1 MAASRFPEA
10 FSMRFRS
17 SAAAAALLTWAAS
30 ALVAQQTSPRDAMLV
45 STSWLA
51 QHLKDPNVVI
61 LHVGDPKKYEA
72 AHIPGAQLMQ
82 MMDLSVS
89 DMSEMKGMPGMEMP
103 KPPLDGPKNGL
114 SLEMPTPAQL
124 RSQLEKF
131 GISDNTKIV
140 VYEANLWLSPSTRT
154 VFALD
159 YAGLG
164 KNTVVL
170 DGGLAAWTR
179 ENREIT
185 NVVPTVKP
193 GTLPALTLKPI
204 VATAEFVRDH
214 VGKRGYAVIDA
225 RSGNFYDGVP
235 QSRGEPKRYG
245 HIAGAKNLPFD
256 SMHDQETGA
265 LKPASELA
273 ALFAKAGVQPG
284 DTVIAYCHIGQQATA
299 VLFAARSLG
308 HPVML
313 YDGSWNDW
321 DKRDASFPV
330 ENPSAKTP

>member
-1 MAASRFPEA
+1 MRSRSALAAT
-10 FSMRFRS
+10 
-17 SAAAAALLTWAAS
+17 AALLCSSAS
-30 ALVAQQTSPRDAMLV
+30 AVAAQKPSPRDAMLV

-51 QHLKDPNVVI
+51 EHLKDPNVVI

-72 AHIPGAQLMQ
+72 VHIPGAQLMQ

-89 DMSEMKGMPGMEMP
+89 DFSEMKGMPGMEMP
-103 KPPLDGPKNGL
+103 KPPIDGPKNGL
-114 SLEMPTPAQL
+114 SLEMPTPDQL

-131 GISDNTKIV
+131 GISNDTKIV
-140 VYEANLWLSPSTRT
+140 VYEANLWLSPAMRT

-170 DGGLAAWTR
+170 DGGLAAWMR
-179 ENREIT
+179 ENREVS
-185 NVVPTVKP
+185 NVVPAAVKR
-193 GTLPALTLKPI
+193 GTLAPLAILPI

-214 VGKRGYAVIDA
+214 VGKRGYSVIDA
-225 RSGNFYDGVP
+225 RSASFYDGVP

-245 HIAGAKNLPFD
+245 HIAGAKSLPFD
-256 SMHDQETGA
+256 SMHDEATGL

-273 ALFAKAGVQPG
+273 ALFTKAGVQPG
-284 DTVIAYCHIGQQATA
+284 DTVIAYCHVGQQATA

-308 HPVML
+308 HPVLL

-330 ENPSAKTP
+330 DNPSAKKP

>member
-1 MAASRFPEA
+1 MRSRSAFAATAA
-10 FSMRFRS
+10 FLWCST
-17 SAAAAALLTWAAS
+17 SAAAAQT
-30 ALVAQQTSPRDAMLV
+30 TSPRDAMLV

-51 QHLKDPNVVI
+51 EHLKDPNIVI

-89 DMSEMKGMPGMEMP
+89 DFSEMKGMPGMEMP
-103 KPPLDGPKNGL
+103 KPPIEGPKNGL
-114 SLEMPTPAQL
+114 SLEMPTPEQL

-131 GISDNTKIV
+131 GISNNSKIV
-140 VYEANLWLSPSTRT
+140 VYEADLWLSPSTRT

-179 ENREIT
+179 ENREVT
-185 NVVPTVKP
+185 NVVPSAVKP
-193 GTLPALTLKPI
+193 GKLAPLAIKPI
-204 VATAEFVRDH
+204 VASAEFVRDH

-225 RSGNFYDGVP
+225 RAASFYDGIP

-245 HIAGAKNLPFD
+245 HIAGAKSLPFD

-265 LKPASELA
+265 LKPASELR
-273 ALFAKAGVQPG
+273 ALFTKAGVQAG
-284 DTVIAYCHIGQQATA
+284 DTVIAYCHVGQQATA
-299 VLFAARSLG
+299 VLFAARTLG
-308 HPVML
+308 HPVLL

-330 ENPSAKTP
+330 ENPSAKKP